1 MKDYVHPNRAPDVE
15 HVRQPRRIC
24 LQADAQLAFQ
34 ISGSEASSRFE
45 RLASDGIKRLPE
57 AYLQPAV
64 VAVGYRGQ
72 VVAYELPTAL
82 ANAKLFRDEAALAW
96 RLVRLESNSPNAE
109 RLLEL
114 INRAISLEVAA
125 DAFEKRVI
133 QPLQAEIA
141 ELEADVL
148 KHIDKH
154 ANVVVAAAEHFG
166 KKLRR
171 LVGNEETVAAPAEV
185 TQ

>member
-34 ISGSEASSRFE
+34 ITGTEESSRFE
-45 RLASDGIKRLPE
+45 RLASEGIKRLPE
-57 AYLQPAV
+57 AYLEQAV
-64 VAVGYRGQ
+64 VAVNHRAQ
-72 VVAYELPTAL
+72 VINYELPVAL
-82 ANAKLFRDEAALAW
+82 ANAKLFRDEAVLAW
-96 RLVRLESNSPNAE
+96 RLVRLEINSPNAE

-114 INRAISLEVAA
+114 INRAISLEIAA

-133 QPLQAEIA
+133 QPLKAEIA

-148 KHIDKH
+148 KHIDEH
-154 ANVVVAAAEHFG
+154 ANVVVAAAEKFG
-166 KKLRR
+166 GKLRK
-171 LVGNEETVAAPAEV
+171 LLTKDETEAQTA
-185 TQ
+185 

>member
-1 MKDYVHPNRAPDVE
+1 MKDYVHPNRALDVE
-15 HVRQPRRIC
+15 NVRAERRIC
-24 LQADAQLAFQ
+24 LKVEAPLAFQ
-34 ISGSEASSRFE
+34 ITGTEESSRFE

-57 AYLQPAV
+57 AYLQPAL
-64 VAVGYRGQ
+64 VAVGYRSQ

-82 ANAKLFRDEAALAW
+82 ANAKLFRDEAVLAW
-96 RLVRLESNSPNAE
+96 RKVRLEINSPTPE

-148 KHIDKH
+148 KHIDEH
-154 ANVVVAAAEHFG
+154 ANVVVAAAEKFG
-166 KKLRR
+166 GKLRK
-171 LVGNEETVAAPAEV
+171 LLTKDETEAQTA
-185 TQ
+185 